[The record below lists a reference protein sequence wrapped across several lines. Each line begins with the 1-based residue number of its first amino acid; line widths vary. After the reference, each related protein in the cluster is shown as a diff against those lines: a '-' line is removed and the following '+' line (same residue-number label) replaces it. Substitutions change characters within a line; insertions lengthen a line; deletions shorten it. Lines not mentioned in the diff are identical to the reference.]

1 MSCATDPYATDL
13 YATGSIRKGSVRRGG
28 LRHGSV
34 SDGSTH
40 VVDVMVRC
48 IHISVCNKWLRRH
61 ALPAELQ
68 RIFGFLVLPI
78 LMLPVA

>member
-1 MSCATDPYATDL
+1 MSCATDPYATDP

-48 IHISVCNKWLRRH
+48 IHISVCVISGFVAMHFQLNCSESLDFLCYRFLRYR
-61 ALPAELQ
+61 
-68 RIFGFLVLPI
+68 
-78 LMLPVA
+78 